1 MNEITLTVLAFAAGI
16 GLGFLFFGGLWW
28 TVKIATNSKTPALW
42 FLGSLTLR
50 LALVLAGFY
59 LIGVGDLVKLV
70 SCFVG
75 FFIARYLVIHLTKA
89 YDLRQEKEK
98 SSHEA

>member
-1 MNEITLTVLAFAAGI
+1 MNEIILTVLAFATGI

-28 TVKIATNSKTPALW
+28 TVKLATKSKTPALW

-50 LALVLAGFY
+50 LSVVITGFY
-59 LIGVGDLVKLV
+59 LIGVGDLVRLA

-75 FFIARYLVIHLTKA
+75 FFIAKYLVIHLTKA
-89 YDLRQEKEK
+89 YDLKQQKEK
-98 SSHEA
+98 STHEA